1 MVAGHALLGYVQK
14 MVPNITPED
23 TLKLNIGAGL
33 QAEEELATVCMLA
46 TGWMYIWEAR
56 VDKKQVTLFKMR
68 AELEAIITILR
79 KSRHRLSG
87 DIMLGMMN

>member
-1 MVAGHALLGYVQK
+1 

-46 TGWMYIWEAR
+46 TGWKYIWEAR